1 MCVLWSCVDCAVIL
15 CHVTGAR
22 QVRGPR
28 VVPGTGEQEH
38 QETPD
43 GGGDVD
49 TRCGL
54 ARYDMASLLV
64 GVGGLGVVWG
74 RVRTGWGLVEWGW
87 TPGAVSLVMIGQLQS
102 QPKVSGQPQKKALP
116 RFPSFNVAPM
126 MSTFLSIFFQPAKQ
140 HCAGGMGEKGS
151 NCPMLLSEIVA

>member
-1 MCVLWSCVDCAVIL
+1 MRVLWSCVDCAVIL

-54 ARYDMASLLV
+54 ARYDMASLLLGEGGWV
-64 GVGGLGVVWG
+64 GWGVVWG
-74 RVRTGWGLVEWGW
+74 RVRTGWGWWSGGGHQVRSR
-87 TPGAVSLVMIGQLQS
+87 SL
-102 QPKVSGQPQKKALP
+102 
-116 RFPSFNVAPM
+116 
-126 MSTFLSIFFQPAKQ
+126 
-140 HCAGGMGEKGS
+140 
-151 NCPMLLSEIVA
+151 